1 MKNVIIKM
9 NQMHGYHD
17 LTTIFSFELAVL
29 EEMLV
34 DDEKSNVMKSLKTTF
49 LMGHFGA
56 LKYKPT

>member
-17 LTTIFSFELAVL
+17 LTTTFSFELAVL

-56 LKYKPT
+56 LK